1 MSDHPLNI
9 FKDYFNDLK
18 IKSYSSF
25 IDNNDTNGYI
35 AGTLMSIQ
43 EKKSAKGTPFAI
55 VKFTDLKSEFEL
67 FLFSDLLVLNRD
79 KLKTANS
86 FMITLQKDSA
96 KDSLNLRRINIKNI
110 IPINHFIN
118 KSYNNVTIEI
128 NGKSNMEELK
138 NLLNEPGETKVQ
150 IKVKRNSK
158 IYIFS
163 LKNTR
168 KFNFSI
174 FNTLKNKEYI
184 KKISF

>member
-1 MSDHPLNI
+1 MSES
-9 FKDYFNDLK
+9 DY
-18 IKSYSSF
+18 S
-25 IDNNDTNGYI
+25 IDEILT
-35 AGTLMSIQ
+35 
-43 EKKSAKGTPFAI
+43 AI
-55 VKFTDLKSEFEL
+55 D
-67 FLFSDLLVLNRD
+67 
-79 KLKTANS
+79 
-86 FMITLQKDSA
+86 
-96 KDSLNLRRINIKNI
+96 
-110 IPINHFIN
+110 
-118 KSYNNVTIEI
+118 EI

-138 NLLNEPGETKVQ
+138 NLLKEPGETKVQ

>member
-1 MSDHPLNI
+1 M
-9 FKDYFNDLK
+9 
-18 IKSYSSF
+18 
-25 IDNNDTNGYI
+25 
-35 AGTLMSIQ
+35 
-43 EKKSAKGTPFAI
+43 
-55 VKFTDLKSEFEL
+55 
-67 FLFSDLLVLNRD
+67 NRD

-86 FMITLQKDSA
+86 FIITIQKDSN
-96 KDSLNLRRINIKNI
+96 KDTLNLRRINIKNI
-110 IPINHFIN
+110 IPINDFVN